1 MPEYSAVEIDEP
13 EDWLIAE
20 KIHKKHTSTHSIA

>member
-20 KIHKKHTSTHSIA
+20 KIHRKHILTH